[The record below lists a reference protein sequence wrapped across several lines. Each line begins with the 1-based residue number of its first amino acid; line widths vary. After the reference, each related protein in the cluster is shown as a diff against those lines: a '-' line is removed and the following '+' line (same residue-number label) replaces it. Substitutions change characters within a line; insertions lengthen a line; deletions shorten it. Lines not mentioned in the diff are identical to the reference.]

1 VTPSGDEI
9 RDLKDEKWG
18 GTWDAIA
25 KIQVFGPRSESRAIV
40 GVRVDHRVQPP
51 KIYPSKTA

>member
-18 GTWDAIA
+18 AWDAIA
-25 KIQVFGPRSESRAIV
+25 KIQVFGPRFADAQTPGWPSDGRSISEPR
-40 GVRVDHRVQPP
+40 
-51 KIYPSKTA
+51 